1 MLLTF
6 LAFALHAASTL
17 VAAQLSLPSSPWLP
31 PAISDGA
38 TPSNQSYPNSKW
50 STLVGNLLYFYEAQR
65 SGELPQTKRVSWR
78 NASALDDGR
87 EARVDLS
94 GEHFIYTSTESEAKT
109 QFLRWLL

>member
-1 MLLTF
+1 MLLTL
-6 LAFALHAASTL
+6 LAFVLHTASTL
-17 VAAQLSLPSSPWLP
+17 VAAQLALPNPPWLP
-31 PAISDGA
+31 PSISDGA

-65 SGELPQTKRVSWR
+65 SGELPQTHRVSWR

-94 GEHFIYTSTESEAKT
+94 GEHFTPMSAE
-109 QFLRWLL
+109 R